1 MKKSE
6 KNKLTIRV
14 ICLVLSALMVFGM
27 AYTGIYY
34 LFFA

>member
-1 MKKSE
+1 MQHKKGTS
-6 KNKLTIRV
+6 LAVRIGSL
-14 ICLVLSALMVFGM
+14 ILAGLMVLGM